1 MCAATQLRARVEQEK
16 IPCSVGVFRLP
27 GFQAGL
33 PEGGCLLVAQDS
45 GDGYPVEFAGL
56 RDGSDLFGGGNNTG
70 EHGLGDSQRR
80 AQLSVPLQRVKVH
93 QHGAGSVGDVRAVYI
108 PLGEPPHQPG
118 INGAKRQLTGVCPCP
133 CSRNIVEDPGDFR
146 AGEVGGHWQPGS
158 FEKMRIELGADV

>member
-1 MCAATQLRARVEQEK
+1 M
-16 IPCSVGVFRLP
+16 
-27 GFQAGL
+27 

-56 RDGSDLFGGGNNTG
+56 RDGSDLFGGGDNTG
-70 EHGLGDSQRR
+70 EHGLGDSQCR
-80 AQLSVPLQRVKVH
+80 AQLSVPLQRVEVH
-93 QHGAGSVGDVRAVYI
+93 QHGAGSVGDIRAVYI

-118 INGAKRQLTGVCPCP
+118 INGAKRQLTGVCPRP